1 MDEFKSIIEF
11 HSGNNHNAAQ
21 DSDSPVVE
29 EEDVV
34 RPPGAARDV
43 EGNGSTAGDE
53 AV

>member
-11 HSGNNHNAAQ
+11 HSGNNHIAAQ

-29 EEDVV
+29 EED
-34 RPPGAARDV
+34 
-43 EGNGSTAGDE
+43 GNGPTDALDGEESRSTAGDE